1 MNHAAGLRRSDRA
14 ASVAAISFILAALA
28 LVFVLSEPRGAFADE
43 ESGEIRVVSSGV
55 VSEFPEGMRYRIEV
69 EADNEIEEISVR
81 MRVGYNQNTVY
92 EYFEFD
98 SGTLVESEL
107 LWRTGVRGKYIP
119 PGTIITYYF
128 EVSDVDG
135 NEFSTETAEFIYY
148 DARFEWEEVSDGP
161 VAVAYHGPVRRRA
174 EIVLEAITDTLDFMG
189 PVLGADTTIPIRVT
203 MYNNV
208 KEMLE
213 ALPPGSS
220 TIRRELITEGQAFT
234 DIGTLLVLGGGR
246 GATGTASHELTHI
259 LNHRAGDS
267 IIRRIPSWLDE
278 GLAEFG
284 NVAPGFSYDIALEF
298 ALGTDRLLPI
308 TSMPTLPGDPEDVII
323 FYGQARSVV
332 EFMIAAY
339 GPRAMRELLAVFKE
353 GTNMDD
359 AIQQVYGVS
368 RVELENQWRDIIGAP
383 EYVPPERDSAR
394 PTPISRP
401 TLQLY
406 SLTPQAGSAPV
417 GDIASTPTS
426 TPTPEPPTATP
437 TSEPTPTGPAAV
449 AKLEATPTPELSSA
463 MSETGGEESDSGESS
478 AGCGLPNDDSMGL
491 SDLAMPLFAFGL
503 VGLAIR
509 RRRK

>member
-1 MNHAAGLRRSDRA
+1 MLNLNRSIKIYRA
-14 ASVAAISFILAALA
+14 ALFLIVGLA
-28 LVFVLSEPRGAFADE
+28 LVVAFAKSDSIFAQDGNIRVLS
-43 ESGEIRVVSSGV
+43 SSV
-55 VSEFPEGMRYRIEV
+55 VSEFPEGMRYFIEV
-69 EADNEIEEISVR
+69 EGENEIEEISVR
-81 MRVGYNQNTVY
+81 LRVGRNQNRAY

-98 SGTLVESEL
+98 EAASVESEL
-107 LWRTGVRGKYIP
+107 LWRTGVRGRYIP

-128 EVSDVDG
+128 LVKDSEG
-135 NEFSTETAEFIYY
+135 NEFSTEDAEFIYY
-148 DARFEWEEVSDGP
+148 DARFEWEEVTDGP

-174 EIVLEAITDTLDFMG
+174 EIVLEAIMDTIAFMG
-189 PVLGADTTIPIRVT
+189 PLLGADTSIPIRVT

-308 TSMPTLPGDPEDVII
+308 TSMPVLPGDPEDVII
-323 FYGQARSVV
+323 FYGQARSIV
-332 EFMIAAY
+332 EYMIVAY
-339 GPRAMRELLAVFKE
+339 GPAAMRELLAVFRE
-353 GTNMDD
+353 GVDMDE
-359 AIQQVYGVS
+359 AIEQVYGIS
-368 RVELENQWRDIIGAP
+368 RIELENDWREIVGAP
-383 EYVPPERDSAR
+383 MYVPPERDSAR
-394 PTPISRP
+394 PTPIARR
-401 TLQLY
+401 TLGLY
-406 SLTPQAGSAPV
+406 SLTPQAGETVSA
-417 GDIASTPTS
+417 IES
-426 TPTPEPPTATP
+426 TPTPEPPTPTP
-437 TSEPTPTGPAAV
+437 IPEPTPVPTEPPAV
-449 AKLEATPTPELSSA
+449 AKLEPTPTPEAEQAAATESGGSS
-463 MSETGGEESDSGESS
+463 
-478 AGCGLPNDDSMGL
+478 GCGLPADKTLGL
-491 SDLAMPLFAFGL
+491 SDVTMPLFALGL
-503 VGLAIR
+503 VGLALR

>member
-1 MNHAAGLRRSDRA
+1 MNQAAGFLKPGRA
-14 ASVAAISFILAALA
+14 LLLLMAGFALIFGFLKPDNALA
-28 LVFVLSEPRGAFADE
+28 QAKDWDITVLS
-43 ESGEIRVVSSGV
+43 STV
-55 VSEFPEGMRYRIEV
+55 VSEFPEGMRYFIEV
-69 EADNEIEEISVR
+69 EGENEIEEVSVR
-81 MRVGYNQNTVY
+81 IKVGRNQNTAY

-98 SGTLVESEL
+98 SAALVESEL
-107 LWRTGVRGKYIP
+107 LWRTGVRGRYIP

-128 EVSDVDG
+128 LIKDAEG
-135 NEFSTETAEFIYY
+135 NEFSTEPAEFIYH
-148 DARFEWEEVSDGP
+148 DARFEWEEVTEGP

-174 EIVLEAITDTLDFMG
+174 EIVLEAIIDTLDFMG
-189 PVLGADTTIPIRVT
+189 PLLGADTTVPIRVT

-308 TSMPTLPGDPEDVII
+308 TSMPVLPGDPEDVII
-323 FYGQARSVV
+323 FYGQARSIV
-332 EFMIAAY
+332 EFMIVAY
-339 GPRAMRELLAVFKE
+339 GANAMRDLLAILRE

-359 AIQQVYGVS
+359 AIQQIYGIS
-368 RVELENQWRDIIGAP
+368 RIELENQWREIIGAP
-383 EYVPPERDSAR
+383 EYLPPERDSAR
-394 PTPISRP
+394 PTPIARR
-401 TLQLY
+401 TMQLY
-406 SLTPQAGSAPV
+406 SLTPQAGSEPV
-417 GDIASTPTS
+417 GTIES
-426 TPTPEPPTATP
+426 TPTPTPDPPTPTP
-437 TSEPTPTGPAAV
+437 MPEPTPTEPPAV
-449 AKLEATPTPELSSA
+449 SKLDPTPTPEA
-463 MSETGGEESDSGESS
+463 ESEPATDSGGSS
-478 AGCGLPNDDSMGL
+478 GCGLPAGDALGL
-491 SDLAMPLFAFGL
+491 SDIAMPLFALGL
-503 VGLAIR
+503 IGLALR

>member
-1 MNHAAGLRRSDRA
+1 MNQVAGSHKPNRA
-14 ASVAAISFILAALA
+14 AWIAAAPLLLAALA
-28 LVFVLSEPRGAFADE
+28 LLMAAAKPHAVSAQSEDGA
-43 ESGEIRVVSSGV
+43 IRVVSSSV
-55 VSEFPEGMRYRIEV
+55 VSEFPEGMRYSIEV
-69 EADNEIEEISVR
+69 EGDNEIEEISVR
-81 MRVGYNQNTVY
+81 MKVGQNKNSVY

-98 SGTLVESEL
+98 KSELIESEL
-107 LWRTGVRGKYIP
+107 IWLTGVRGKYIP
-119 PGTIITYYF
+119 PGTIITYHF
-128 EVSDVDG
+128 EVRDVEG
-135 NEFSTETAEFIYY
+135 NEFSTEPAEFIYY

-189 PVLGADTTIPIRVT
+189 PLLGADTTIPIRVT

-308 TSMPTLPGDPEDVII
+308 TSMPSLPGDPEDVII

-339 GPRAMRELLAVFKE
+339 GPNAMRELLAILKE

-368 RVELENQWRDIIGAP
+368 RVELENQWREIIGAP

-406 SLTPQAGSAPV
+406 SLTPQAGSDPV
-417 GDIASTPTS
+417 GAMASTPTPTS
-426 TPTPEPPTATP
+426 TPMP
-437 TSEPTPTGPAAV
+437 PTPTPQPTPTEPPAV
-449 AKLEATPTPELSSA
+449 TKLEPTQTPASEA
-463 MSETGGEESDSGESS
+463 MAETGDDESDSSGS
-478 AGCGLPNDDSMGL
+478 AGCGLPANDSLGL
-491 SDLAMPLFAFGL
+491 NDLTMPLFALGL
-503 VGLAIR
+503 IGLAL
-509 RRRK
+509 RRRKG

>member
-1 MNHAAGLRRSDRA
+1 MQ
-14 ASVAAISFILAALA
+14 SVLLMVGLA
-28 LVFVLSEPRGAFADE
+28 LVVAFAKSDSVFAQVGDDQIRVLS
-43 ESGEIRVVSSGV
+43 SSV
-55 VSEFPEGMRYRIEV
+55 VSEFPEGMRYFIEV
-69 EADNEIEEISVR
+69 EGENEIEEISVR
-81 MRVGYNQNTVY
+81 LKVGRNQNRAY

-98 SGTLVESEL
+98 EAASVESEL
-107 LWRTGVRGKYIP
+107 FWRTGIRGRYIP

-128 EVSDVDG
+128 LVKDSEG
-135 NEFSTETAEFIYY
+135 NEFSTEDAEFIYY
-148 DARFEWEEVSDGP
+148 DARFTWEEVTEGP

-189 PVLGADTTIPIRVT
+189 PLLGADTTIPIRVT

-308 TSMPTLPGDPEDVII
+308 TSMPVLPGDPEDVII
-323 FYGQARSVV
+323 FYGQARSIV
-332 EFMIAAY
+332 EYMIVAY
-339 GPRAMRELLAVFKE
+339 GPAAMRELLAVFRE
-353 GTNMDD
+353 GVNMDD
-359 AIQQVYGVS
+359 AIEQVYGIS
-368 RVELENQWRDIIGAP
+368 RIELENDWREIIGAP
-383 EYVPPERDSAR
+383 MYAPPERDSAR
-394 PTPISRP
+394 PTPIARRAI
-401 TLQLY
+401 QLY
-406 SLTPQAGSAPV
+406 SLTPQAGSEPV
-417 GDIASTPTS
+417 SAIEATP
-426 TPTPEPPTATP
+426 TPTPEPPTPTP
-437 TSEPTPTGPAAV
+437 EPTPVPTEPPAV
-449 AKLEATPTPELSSA
+449 AKLEATPTPEAEPAPATESGGSS
-463 MSETGGEESDSGESS
+463 
-478 AGCGLPNDDSMGL
+478 GCGLPASKTLGL
-491 SDLAMPLFAFGL
+491 SDVTMPLFALGL
-503 VGLAIR
+503 IGLALR

>member
-1 MNHAAGLRRSDRA
+1 MNQAVGGRA
-14 ASVAAISFILAALA
+14 ALFLIVGLA
-28 LVFVLSEPRGAFADE
+28 LVVAFAKSDSVFAQGGDIRVLST
-43 ESGEIRVVSSGV
+43 SV
-55 VSEFPEGMRYRIEV
+55 VSEFPEGMRYFIEV
-69 EADNEIEEISVR
+69 EGENEIEEISVR
-81 MRVGYNQNTVY
+81 LKVGRNQNRAY

-98 SGTLVESEL
+98 KASSVESEL
-107 LWRTGVRGKYIP
+107 LWRTGIRGRYIP

-128 EVSDVDG
+128 LIRDSDG
-135 NEFSTETAEFIYY
+135 NEFSTEDAEFIYY
-148 DARFEWEEVSDGP
+148 DARFEWEEVTDGP

-174 EIVLEAITDTLDFMG
+174 EIILEAIMDTLDFMG
-189 PVLGADTTIPIRVT
+189 PLLGADTSIPIRVT

-308 TSMPTLPGDPEDVII
+308 TSMPVLPGDPEDVII
-323 FYGQARSVV
+323 FYGQARSIV
-332 EFMIAAY
+332 EYMIAAY
-339 GPRAMRELLAVFKE
+339 GPAAMRELLAVFRE
-353 GTNMDD
+353 GVNMDD
-359 AIQQVYGVS
+359 AIERVYGIS
-368 RVELENQWRDIIGAP
+368 RVELENDWREIIGAP
-383 EYVPPERDSAR
+383 MYAPPERDSAR

-401 TLQLY
+401 TLGLY
-406 SLTPQAGSAPV
+406 SLTPQAGSDAV
-417 GDIASTPTS
+417 GTTEDTP
-426 TPTPEPPTATP
+426 TPTPEPPTP
-437 TSEPTPTGPAAV
+437 MPEPTPVPTEEPPAA
-449 AKLEATPTPELSSA
+449 AKLEATPTPEAEPAPATESGGSS
-463 MSETGGEESDSGESS
+463 
-478 AGCGLPNDDSMGL
+478 GCGPPSDKTLGL
-491 SDLAMPLFAFGL
+491 SDATMPLFALGL
-503 VGLAIR
+503 LGLALR

>member
-1 MNHAAGLRRSDRA
+1 MNQAAGFLKSGRA
-14 ASVAAISFILAALA
+14 LLLLMAGFALIMASVKPDN
-28 LVFVLSEPRGAFADE
+28 VFAQGDDIRVLSAD
-43 ESGEIRVVSSGV
+43 V
-55 VSEFPEGMRYRIEV
+55 VSEFPDGMRYFIEV
-69 EADNEIEEISVR
+69 ESENEIEEISVR
-81 MRVGYNQNTVY
+81 LKVGRNQNRAY

-98 SGTLVESEL
+98 EAASVESEL
-107 LWRTGVRGKYIP
+107 FWRTGIRGRYIP

-128 EVSDVDG
+128 LIKDSEG
-135 NEFSTETAEFIYY
+135 NEFSTEDAEFIYY
-148 DARFEWEEVSDGP
+148 DARFEWEEVTEGP

-174 EIVLEAITDTLDFMG
+174 EIVLEAITDTIAFMG
-189 PVLGADTTIPIRVT
+189 PLLGADTSIPIRVT

-308 TSMPTLPGDPEDVII
+308 TSMPVLPGDPEDVII
-323 FYGQARSVV
+323 FYGQARSIV
-332 EFMIAAY
+332 EYMIAAY
-339 GPRAMRELLAVFKE
+339 GPAAMRELLAVFRE
-353 GTNMDD
+353 GVNMDD
-359 AIQQVYGVS
+359 AIEQVYGIS
-368 RVELENQWRDIIGAP
+368 RIELENQWREIIGAP
-383 EYVPPERDSAR
+383 MYLPPERDSAR
-394 PTPISRP
+394 PTPIPRRAI
-401 TLQLY
+401 QLY
-406 SLTPQAGSAPV
+406 SLTPQAGSEPV
-417 GDIASTPTS
+417 SAIET
-426 TPTPEPPTATP
+426 TPTPEPPTPTP
-437 TSEPTPTGPAAV
+437 EPTPVPTEPPAV
-449 AKLEATPTPELSSA
+449 AKVEPTPVPEPEAAAKTDSEQSESGSS
-463 MSETGGEESDSGESS
+463 S
-478 AGCGLPNDDSMGL
+478 GCGLPDGESLAL
-491 SDLAMPLFAFGL
+491 SDLTMPLFALGL
-503 VGLAIR
+503 VGLALR

>member
-1 MNHAAGLRRSDRA
+1 MRS
-14 ASVAAISFILAALA
+14 VVLLIVGLA
-28 LVFVLSEPRGAFADE
+28 LVVGLAKPDGVVAQ
-43 ESGEIRVVSSGV
+43 GEDIRVISSSV
-55 VSEFPEGMRYRIEV
+55 VSEFPEGMRFFV
-69 EADNEIEEISVR
+69 EAEGENEIEEISVR
-81 MRVGYNQNTVY
+81 LKVGRNQNRAY

-98 SGTLVESEL
+98 EGASVEAEL
-107 LWRTGVRGKYIP
+107 FWRTGIRGRYIP

-128 EVSDVDG
+128 LVKDSEG
-135 NEFSTETAEFIYY
+135 NEFSTEDAEFIYY
-148 DARFEWEEVSDGP
+148 DARFEWEEVTDGP

-174 EIVLEAITDTLDFMG
+174 EIVMEAITDTLDFMG
-189 PVLGADTTIPIRVT
+189 PLLGADTTIPIRVT

-308 TSMPTLPGDPEDVII
+308 TSMPVLPGDPEDVII
-323 FYGQARSVV
+323 FYGQARSIV
-332 EFMIAAY
+332 EYMIVAY
-339 GPRAMRELLAVFKE
+339 GSAAMRELLAVFRE
-353 GTNMDD
+353 GVNMDD

-368 RVELENQWRDIIGAP
+368 RIELENDWREIIGAP
-383 EYVPPERDSAR
+383 IYVPPERDSAR
-394 PTPISRP
+394 PTPIARRAI
-401 TLQLY
+401 QLY
-406 SLTPQAGSAPV
+406 SLTPQAGSEPV
-417 GDIASTPTS
+417 GTVETTP
-426 TPTPEPPTATP
+426 TPTPEPPTPTP
-437 TSEPTPTGPAAV
+437 EPTPVPTEPPAV
-449 AKLEATPTPELSSA
+449 VKMESTPTPEAEPAPATESGGSS
-463 MSETGGEESDSGESS
+463 
-478 AGCGLPNDDSMGL
+478 GCGLPADDALGL
-491 SDLAMPLFAFGL
+491 SDMTMPLFALGL
-503 VGLAIR
+503 VGLALR